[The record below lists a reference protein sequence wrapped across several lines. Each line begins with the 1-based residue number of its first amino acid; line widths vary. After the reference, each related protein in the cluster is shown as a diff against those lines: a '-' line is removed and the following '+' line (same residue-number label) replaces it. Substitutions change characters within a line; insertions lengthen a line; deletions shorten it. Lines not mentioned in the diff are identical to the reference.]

1 MPREATPRSLHSSP
15 DSSTFGNLA
24 VGGYWWKWI
33 IWGSWLTNCLA
44 SLWGHWHVLALS
56 SSFFIA
62 ILNEIRELVSQCI
75 CLQRNT
81 SQGPSTQQQ
90 PPQETFPLCVLVTQL
105 CLTLWPHTRLL
116 WFPRQQYW
124 SGLPFLSSGMFLTQ
138 GSNPGLLHCR
148 RILYCLSHHGSLFIS
163 KSSLYKNRLFIKL
176 IFQYIPTR
184 IQTLWRLELL

>member
-24 VGGYWWKWI
+24 VGVYWWKWI

-44 SLWGHWHVLALS
+44 SLWGHWHVSALS

-124 SGLPFLSSGMFLTQ
+124 SGLHSFLQGYSWPRDRTQ
-138 GSNPGLLHCR
+138 VSC
-148 RILYCLSHHGSLFIS
+148 IVEGSLLS
-163 KSSLYKNRLFIKL
+163 EPPWKSFHL
-176 IFQYIPTR
+176 
-184 IQTLWRLELL
+184 